1 VIAAALSV
9 AAVRLP
15 RVTPRAYQPV
25 LRPVGQAEAP
35 TRLRVASLSLTIFV
49 ALLDDTTSG
58 TSSIRHFGGRV

>member
-49 ALLDDTTSG
+49 ALL
-58 TSSIRHFGGRV
+58 